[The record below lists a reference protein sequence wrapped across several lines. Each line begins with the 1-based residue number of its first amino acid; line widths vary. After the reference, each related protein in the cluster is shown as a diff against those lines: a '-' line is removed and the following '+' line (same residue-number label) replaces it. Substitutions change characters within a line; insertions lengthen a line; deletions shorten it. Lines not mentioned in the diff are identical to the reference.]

1 MSLLCALIL
10 ALPTSGPDTEAPAP
24 VPTLRQEAWTPGTR
38 IRLKDLLD
46 PEDRLRL
53 DPELLEIDLGRSPSP
68 GFGRLLTRKAILAAL
83 PEPRP
88 LLQGPEEI
96 TVRTTIKSVSA
107 DDVLSK
113 ARDFLSKNASLAA
126 DSLVE
131 LSRAPFEAKVPEG
144 RNSLE
149 LVPSFRGRGVNRGPV
164 TVLTEVKVDGK
175 LQIVIPTTFMVRT
188 FENLPVLAQD
198 LPRGGSLQ
206 ADLIR
211 TVRAETTHKS
221 NPPIT
226 NLRALLNQEARR
238 DLRAGTPIV
247 ARDFKPTVLI
257 QRNSAVTLI
266 YERGAL
272 RAETHGIAK
281 DSGTYGSSIRIENL
295 TTKKTMV
302 GRVIGPGLVQMN
314 H

>member
-1 MSLLCALIL
+1 MKTVSFGGVTERVNAL
-10 ALPTSGPDTEAPAP
+10 AEMYARA
-24 VPTLRQEAWTPGTR
+24 
-38 IRLKDLLD
+38 
-46 PEDRLRL
+46 
-53 DPELLEIDLGRSPSP
+53 
-68 GFGRLLTRKAILAAL
+68 
-83 PEPRP
+83 
-88 LLQGPEEI
+88 EEI
-96 TVRTTIKSVSA
+96 GDTVQK
-107 DDVLSK
+107 DK
-113 ARDFLSKNASLAA
+113 ALTKLVPFLSSAA
-126 DSLVE
+126 HRYAEQFGNMSAAVRDEVE
-131 LSRAPFEAKVPEG
+131 GQVFDR
-144 RNSLE
+144 
-149 LVPSFRGRGVNRGPV
+149 
-164 TVLTEVKVDGK
+164 
-175 LQIVIPTTFMVRT
+175 
-188 FENLPVLAQD
+188 
-198 LPRGGSLQ
+198 LQ